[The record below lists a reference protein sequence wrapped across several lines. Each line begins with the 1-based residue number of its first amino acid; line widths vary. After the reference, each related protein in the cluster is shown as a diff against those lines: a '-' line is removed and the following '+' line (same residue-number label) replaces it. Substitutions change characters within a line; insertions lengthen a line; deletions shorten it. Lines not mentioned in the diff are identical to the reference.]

1 MRGGDMTRSI
11 VLVMLA
17 AAAIAAVA
25 LVGLRSN
32 GGPDVASAH
41 VTGSPHMEID
51 LVKDGS
57 TWCNPV
63 DTTASRAADNTAYQV
78 AICLT
83 NSPAAP
89 AGFNFEVVY
98 DSELNTCTNVATGA
112 GTSLDDN
119 PDANAG
125 TTTFSTIS
133 LGAGWDCNIG
143 DELEPVCDLGGSMG
157 RTFMS
162 CMCTAQGCATL
173 PSGAG
178 VSAPLAV
185 LHLKAKANGEDAMKI
200 ENAAAG
206 GEDTI
211 AYITKC
217 TKPANA
223 CVGATVNV
231 HDWTPTPTPTSGGVP
246 PTGAPGAG
254 GTPGTTAQPDATPGE
269 EKAAGEGGGTNAG
282 LIAGIVIGAVV
293 VVGGVGWFAYRRL
306 RLR

>member
-63 DTTASRAADNTAYQV
+63 DATASRPADNTEYQV

-83 NSPAAP
+83 DAPVAPAA
-89 AGFNFEVVY
+89 FEFQVVY
-98 DSELNTCTNVATGA
+98 DPALNTCTNVATGE

-125 TTTFSTIS
+125 STTFSTPN
-133 LGAGWDCNIG
+133 LGTGWDCSVY
-143 DELEPVCDLGGSMG
+143 DLSEPMCDLGGSMG
-157 RTFMS
+157 TAYMS
-162 CMCTAQGCATL
+162 CVSPAGTLTL
-173 PSGAG
+173 PFGSG

-185 LHLKAKANGEDAMKI
+185 LNLKAANVGVDNLTI
-200 ENAAAG
+200 QNAAVFDA
-206 GEDTI
+206 DVNNI
-211 AYITKC
+211 LSC
-217 TKPANA
+217 TTPSAA

-231 HDWTPTPTPTSGGVP
+231 NINDWTPTPGGVP

-269 EKAAGEGGGTNAG
+269 EKAEGEGGGTNAG

-293 VVGGVGWFAYRRL
+293 VVGGAGWFAYRRL